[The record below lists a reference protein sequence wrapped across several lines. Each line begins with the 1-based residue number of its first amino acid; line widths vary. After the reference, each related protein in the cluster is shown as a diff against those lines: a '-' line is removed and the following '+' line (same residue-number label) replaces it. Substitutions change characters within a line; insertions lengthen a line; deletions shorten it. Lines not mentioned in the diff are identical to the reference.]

1 VKVIRFATG
10 EGNMRRIPIGQMLV
24 EGGRID
30 LRQLRAGL
38 DWQRRWGGRLGS
50 ALIHLGFL
58 REQDLFIALG
68 RQFQMP
74 VVLLAAREVSPEILA
89 LVPERTIRDRQV
101 LPIELLA
108 ETRRGPLLVAIS
120 DPLDVA
126 AIDDVA
132 FMTGKQIRAVLAA
145 TSDLEEA
152 IARNLASWRFQEAVD
167 LPPEPVGDMELVSPP
182 RTHRY
187 MN

>member
-1 VKVIRFATG
+1 
-10 EGNMRRIPIGQMLV
+10 MRRIPIGQMLV

-38 DWQRRWGGRLGS
+38 DWQRRWGGRLGA
-50 ALIHLGFL
+50 ALVHLGFVP
-58 REQDLFIALG
+58 EQEVFIALG

-74 VVLLAAREVSPEILA
+74 VVLLAGRDVSSEILS
-89 LVPERTIRDRQV
+89 LVPERTIRERQA
-101 LPIELLA
+101 LPLELLA
-108 ETRRGPLLVAIS
+108 ESRRGPLLVAVS

-126 AIDDVA
+126 AVDEVA
-132 FMTGKQIRAVLAA
+132 FLSGKQVRVALAA
-145 TSDLEEA
+145 ATDLREA

-167 LPPEPVGDMELVSPP
+167 LPPEPLGDMELVSPP